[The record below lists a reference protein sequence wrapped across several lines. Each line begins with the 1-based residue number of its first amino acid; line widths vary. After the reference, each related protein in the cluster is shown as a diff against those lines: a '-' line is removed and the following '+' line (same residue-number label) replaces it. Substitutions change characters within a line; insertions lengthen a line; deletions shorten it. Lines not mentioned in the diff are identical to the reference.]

1 MLSAFPEAMPLNGVI
16 GGALI
21 GLAAAIMLLG
31 AGRITGIS
39 GLLVRT
45 LGLGRS
51 SAPWTTAVSF
61 IVSLLVG
68 AAIVQLTTGSIQ
80 SDYPGSSLQLIF
92 GGLLVG
98 FGARLGSGCTSG
110 HGVCGM
116 SRMSSR
122 SLTATPIF
130 IGSGVITVTLMN
142 LAGLGQ

>member
-1 MLSAFPEAMPLNGVI
+1 MLSAFPEAMPVNGLI

-21 GLAAAIMLLG
+21 GLASAIMLLG

-51 SAPWTTAVSF
+51 SAPWATAVSF
-61 IVSLLVG
+61 IVSLFAG
-68 AAIVQLTTGSIQ
+68 AAIVQIATGGIQ
-80 SDYPGSSLQLIF
+80 ATYPSSSLQLIF

-116 SRMSSR
+116 SRMSAR

-142 LAGLGQ
+142 LMGFNQ